1 MRYLVL
7 TFISCIACGISMA
20 QTITGKVVDV
30 LSSEPLI
37 GANLYVKS
45 DWRKGTS
52 TDVNGNFKLEGVVFG
67 DSLVVSYIGYQETI
81 YLINGDSDVIIPLE
95 ERSVNMTEIVVR
107 AEKLVAEE
115 FTYKKVK
122 KLDIYLNPSAKAD
135 ALLAVNSLPSSTTL
149 DESANIS
156 FRGSGPGETGIFFNN
171 VPIYDANRFGQL
183 NGIGTFS
190 IFNTSIVDEMLVF
203 PGNPPLEYGNTT
215 SGLIAIKTS
224 EDIPEKTVNSVTL
237 SMATYGIS
245 STRPLSNK
253 SSFTFFSNY
262 QPSAIFKAFNSEAF
276 EDIDKFNSAD
286 LGLHY
291 VTQFDENTILKVLNY
306 SLMEGYD
313 YNYQSAT
320 FNGTLE
326 QQKRRNFTVT
336 NFRKKLGSSELT
348 LNSNLSF
355 TKAKFGYAE
364 TDIEINNFDAFLSAN
379 YQYAKERFNLKTG
392 MTLDYREQQFSGRF
406 YEFSYA
412 EGEGFPLDSTTSK
425 TDVLRPEAYVYAKY
439 YVNDNILFGAGLR
452 KNIPNAG
459 QDHYLSGQLNVRI
472 NLSEQSNIILA
483 YGQYN
488 KYNLPQND
496 FQSAFL
502 ISSEQLSAD
511 YNYETDKIELT
522 LSLFQKNTDRPSGRT
537 ELWGSEVF
545 IKSNITPK
553 LVGQL
558 SYALIDGTTTTLD
571 GQKFDSSFDLDYF
584 VRGNF
589 EYRFS
594 GYWSIN
600 SAFAF
605 RDGAYYR
612 PLADTRF
619 DESLNVYEPIFA
631 QRVDQE
637 RLDGYGIID
646 LSLTRLIPISEKLT
660 MIAFGT
666 LSNVLNKKNTRDFT
680 YNFDYTTREEQLYS
694 RRTLYFG
701 LVLNF

>member
-1 MRYLVL
+1 MVRL
-7 TFISCIACGISMA
+7 TIVIFLITSSYVQG
-20 QTITGKVVDV
+20 QTLTGKVLDNDTG
-30 LSSEPLI
+30 EPLI
-37 GANLYVKS
+37 GANLYAKS
-45 DWRKGTS
+45 DWRKGGS
-52 TDVNGNFKLEGVVFG
+52 TDVNGAFSINGIIKG
-67 DSLVVSYIGYQETI
+67 DTLIASYIGFEDLTFIVQNTQE
-81 YLINGDSDVIIPLE
+81 VIIRLMP
-95 ERSVNMTEIVVR
+95 SAVNMTEVVVT
-107 AEKLVAEE
+107 AERLVSEE

-135 ALLAVNSLPSSTTL
+135 PLLAVNSLPSSTTL

-224 EDIPEKTVNSVTL
+224 EDIPEKAINSVTL
-237 SMATYGIS
+237 SMASFGIS
-245 STRPLSNK
+245 STRPLNDN

-262 QPSAIFKAFNSEAF
+262 QPSTIIKAFNGEAL
-276 EDIDKFNSAD
+276 EDIEKFNSAD

-291 VTQFDENTILKVLNY
+291 VKQFNEKTIFKVLNY

-313 YNYQSAT
+313 FNYQSAT

-364 TDIEINNFDAFLSAN
+364 TDIEINNFDAFLSGN
-379 YQYAKERFNLKTG
+379 YQYSKERFNLKTG
-392 MTLDYREQQFSGRF
+392 ITMDYREQQFTGQF

-439 YVNDNILFGAGLR
+439 YLNDNIIFGTGLR
-452 KNIPNAG
+452 NNIPNAG
-459 QDHYLSGQLNVRI
+459 QDHYLSGQINARI
-472 NLSEQSNIILA
+472 NLSERSNIILA

-496 FQSAFL
+496 VQNAFL

-511 YNYETDKIELT
+511 YNYRTDKVELA
-522 LSLFQKNTDRPSGRT
+522 LSLFQKNTDRPWERT
-537 ELWGSEVF
+537 ELWGTEVF
-545 IKSNITPK
+545 VKGNITPK

-558 SYALIDGTTTTLD
+558 SYALIDGTTVGVD
-571 GQKFDSSFDLDYF
+571 GQRFDSSFDLDYF

-600 SAFAF
+600 STFAF
-605 RDGAYYR
+605 RDGVYYR
-612 PLADTRF
+612 PLAGTRF
-619 DESLNVYEPIFA
+619 DESLDVYEPIFA

-637 RLDGYGIID
+637 RLDGYGIMD
-646 LSLTRLIPISEKLT
+646 LSITRLIPVSEKLNI
-660 MIAFGT
+660 IAFGT
-666 LSNVLNKKNTRDFT
+666 LSNVLNKENVRGFT
-680 YNFDYTTREEQLYS
+680 YSFDYTEIEEQLLS
-694 RRTLYFG
+694 RRTMYFG
-701 LVLNF
+701 VVLNF